1 MPQLHLYLPEEIAE
15 QVKRRARAKQLSVSG
30 YLAELVKSRIADDW
44 PEDFL
49 AKVVGGWQGKPLKR
63 PPQRKLEAREKI

>member
-1 MPQLHLYLPEEIAE
+1 M
-15 QVKRRARAKQLSVSG
+15 SVSG

-44 PEDFL
+44 PEDFF

-63 PPQRKLEAREKI
+63 PPQLKLEVREKI